1 VTGAEDWLAGLVR
14 ALHRENVDGW
24 HCDQVLAEVR
34 QHLGESGEDPFA
46 AFGAPE
52 QYARVVAGE
61 LAGELAGDG
70 GPPSVSPPLLAVEG
84 VAKSFRRHRVL
95 DGVDLRVAAGE
106 VAAVVGPNGAG
117 KSTLLRICAGL
128 ESPDAGRVTVHGGL
142 GYCPQQPALVDLLRA
157 DEHFDLVGAGRGM
170 GRAEARRAGAELAAR
185 LDWLPDRRPVGE
197 LSGGTRQ
204 KLNVVLAALGEPDVL
219 LLDEPCSALDPI
231 ATGKVED
238 LIQELQGEFSIL
250 IVTHNMQQASRV
262 SDYTAFMYL
271 GRLIEYGP
279 TSEIFTR
286 PKLKETES
294 YVTGRFG

>member
-1 VTGAEDWLAGLVR
+1 MTGAEDWLAGLVR

-34 QHLGESGEDPFA
+34 QHLGESGEDPFD

-52 QYARVVAGE
+52 QYARVV
-61 LAGELAGDG
+61 AGELAGDG

-185 LDWLPDRRPVGE
+185 LDWVPDRRPVGE

-204 KLNVVLAALGEPDVL
+204 KLNVVLAALGDPAVL
-219 LLDEPCSALDPI
+219 LLDEPYQGFDGESFLDFWEQVWHWRDRG
-231 ATGKVED
+231 AAVVV
-238 LIQELQGEFSIL
+238 
-250 IVTHNMQQASRV
+250 VTHRAEQLKRV
-262 SDYTAFMYL
+262 DAVLDLSAVTMGATA
-271 GRLIEYGP
+271 
-279 TSEIFTR
+279 
-286 PKLKETES
+286 
-294 YVTGRFG
+294 

>member
-1 VTGAEDWLAGLVR
+1 VTGAEDWLAALVR

-46 AFGAPE
+46 AFGDPE
-52 QYARVVAGE
+52 QYARVV
-61 LAGELAGDG
+61 AGELAGDG
-70 GPPSVSPPLLAVEG
+70 GPPSVSPPLLAVER

-170 GRAEARRAGAELAAR
+170 GRAEARRAGAQLAAR
-185 LDWLPDRRPVGE
+185 LDWVPDRRPVGE

-204 KLNVVLAALGEPDVL
+204 KLNVVLAALGDPPVL
-219 LLDEPCSALDPI
+219 LLDEPYQGFDGESFLDFWEQVWHWRDEGR
-231 ATGKVED
+231 AVVV
-238 LIQELQGEFSIL
+238 
-250 IVTHNMQQASRV
+250 VTHRPEQLKRV
-262 SDYTAFMYL
+262 DAVLDL
-271 GRLIEYGP
+271 GRQRVGAGER
-279 TSEIFTR
+279 SR
-286 PKLKETES
+286 
-294 YVTGRFG
+294 